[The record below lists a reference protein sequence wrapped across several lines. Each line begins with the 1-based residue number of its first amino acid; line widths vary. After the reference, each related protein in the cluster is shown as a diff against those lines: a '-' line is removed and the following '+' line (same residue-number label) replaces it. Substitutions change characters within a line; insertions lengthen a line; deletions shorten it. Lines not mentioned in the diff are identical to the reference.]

1 MSDENTKT
9 RWHLLLGTLLEYLL
23 PPVGIQVSIEPPV
36 MSDPP
41 KADIILLRRDTDDWT
56 PEQKARLSDGIRD
69 TNASHIL
76 LEFKYTE
83 SITTDAVQQIL
94 GYEFFYRK
102 SQNLK
107 PEQLACF
114 LISAKK
120 PQTATLK
127 KFNYQATEQQG
138 IYQSDNLLLQ
148 KIPLISLNE
157 LPNTAH
163 NAWLRCFASK
173 QIEKKRAFQ
182 CIEPKTIEQTS
193 LKLYWFMSGL
203 LKFLLNTV
211 EVDTMKIEVTPEDV
225 LKYVELLEEVGWH
238 SVIERHLQKLDAQ
251 EILKGLSAKQRL
263 EGLNPKER
271 LEGLKPAERLEGLK
285 PEERLEGLDPEMI
298 EAYLQKLK
306 QNKQH

>member
-1 MSDENTKT
+1 MSDSNTKT

-56 PEQKARLSDGIRD
+56 PEQKARLPDGIRD
-69 TNASHIL
+69 SQASHIL

-83 SITTDAVQQIL
+83 SITTDALQQIL

-102 SQNLK
+102 AQNLK

-120 PQTATLK
+120 PQTATLS
-127 KFNYQATEQQG
+127 KFDYQATKQQG
-138 IYQSDNLLLQ
+138 VYQSSNLLLQ

-157 LPNTAH
+157 LPNNSH

-173 QIEKKRAFQ
+173 YAEKRKAFQ
-182 CIEPKTIEQTS
+182 CIEPEEIGQTN
-193 LKLYWFMSGL
+193 LKLYWFVSGL
-203 LKFLLNTV
+203 PAILN
-211 EVDTMKIEVTPEDV
+211 
-225 LKYVELLEEVGWH
+225 
-238 SVIERHLQKLDAQ
+238 
-251 EILKGLSAKQRL
+251 
-263 EGLNPKER
+263 
-271 LEGLKPAERLEGLK
+271 LKPRWYHGFCILFK
-285 PEERLEGLDPEMI
+285 
-298 EAYLQKLK
+298 
-306 QNKQH
+306 NKCLT